1 MLCFGVAMLWVMLR
15 YISRKLLIL
24 KQCYMLRFFENEG
37 GGQIGEV
44 KQKVHYALRYV
55 LGRPYI

>member
-1 MLCFGVAMLWVMLR
+1 MLCFGVAMLRVMLR

-37 GGQIGEV
+37 GGQIGNER
-44 KQKVHYALRYV
+44 QKVHNV
-55 LGRPYI
+55 PQHILGRLHI